1 MRVMQQ
7 LLSRPAKSRYYSE
20 SRSWLARLR
29 GRPVRQC
36 LYATRSAC
44 KKPEMSMVQRRLL
57 ANHAWRQRCY
67 SDNATLGGVGVS
79 STWPDRYAAQPV
91 WDASLAYEAQRI
103 AAAATTC
110 RSAVVTGHTTPNLA
124 DVGGASVRVRFD
136 LPLEEGGYLLGIRP
150 LAHGHRWLPAIAGV
164 PGPCNA
170 EFCFYAV
177 ADA

>member
-1 MRVMQQ
+1 
-7 LLSRPAKSRYYSE
+7 
-20 SRSWLARLR
+20 
-29 GRPVRQC
+29 
-36 LYATRSAC
+36 
-44 KKPEMSMVQRRLL
+44 MVQRRLL
-57 ANHAWRQRCY
+57 PHRAWQRRC
-67 SDNATLGGVGVS
+67 SDSITTLGGIGVS
-79 STWPDRYAAQPV
+79 STCPDPYAAQPV
-91 WDASLAYEAQRI
+91 WDASLACEAQRI

-136 LPLEEGGYLLGIRP
+136 KPLEEGGYLLGIKP

-170 EFCFYAV
+170 DFCFYAV